1 MTEAEEENLENYTNL
16 GEFFRRKLK
25 VTLLVCSALV
35 FNAFMDPPGFL
46 MDPHHLEKLDPDPLR
61 VKSWIR
67 IIVKSWTRIR
77 IKVKNGVQNRA
88 VEGHIWRR

>member
-25 VTLLVCSALV
+25 VTILLISASV
-35 FNAFMDPPGFL
+35 FNAFIDPPGFRIIWGSWIGIRI
-46 MDPHHLEKLDPDPLR
+46 R

-67 IIVKSWTRIR
+67 IR
-77 IKVKNGVQNRA
+77 IKFK
-88 VEGHIWRR
+88 IMDF